1 MGGAYEHH
9 REDATRIGDHLF
21 DSGRSFYRRQLCG
34 VWFEGW
40 WKLTELLSPF
50 NVINWAVT
58 VAILAPGIALQI
70 ASERVAARI

>member
-1 MGGAYEHH
+1 MKIIAKPLHVLAIAYLT
-9 REDATRIGDHLF
+9 AAGLF
-21 DSGRSFYRRQLCG
+21 IVASYAAV
-34 VWFEGW
+34 VWSEGW

-58 VAILAPGIALQI
+58 VATLAPGIALQI

>member
-1 MGGAYEHH
+1 MKTIAKTLHILAITYLAASG
-9 REDATRIGDHLF
+9 LF
-21 DSGRSFYRRQLCG
+21 IVASYAAV

-40 WKLTELLSPF
+40 WKLSELLSPF

-58 VAILAPGIALQI
+58 VATLAPGIALEI